1 MSNTDSRGSA
11 KISLVDQPHANAV
24 SEMQCSI
31 SQVGL
36 YFLFIYLF
44 FGLDPQET
52 SGQNLLLI
60 LNKPKK
66 YLYVTLKLQD
76 VFSEV
81 KACAT
86 LPQSRVYTRMVLS
99 LIL

>member
-24 SEMQCSI
+24 SEMQCYI
-31 SQVGL
+31 SQTGL
-36 YFLFIYLF
+36 YLLF
-44 FGLDPQET
+44 FLLDPQET

-60 LNKPKK
+60 VNKPNK